1 MKYILIAV
9 ICCFFSFNH
18 KAGGIYTCKEI
29 KAKLYSEAP
38 IENIEAISSQGFSV
52 INFTTSEIQ
61 FNIPI
66 HSFQFKKSLMK
77 EHFNENYMESDKYP
91 NATFKGKINE
101 KIDPSKDGDYPVTVT
116 GELEVHGVKQ
126 QRTISGNI
134 KAANNQLSINSQFN
148 VLCKDHQIEIPK
160 LVFKKIAEIIQ
171 ITISGTFTPYSPSK
185 N

>member
-9 ICCFFSFNH
+9 IGCFLSFSQ
-18 KAGGIYTCKEI
+18 KAGGLYTCKEI
-29 KAKLYSEAP
+29 NTRLYSEAP
-38 IENIEAISSQGFSV
+38 IENIEAISSKGFSV
-52 INFTTSEIQ
+52 LNFNTSEIQ

-66 HSFQFKKSLMK
+66 RSFQFKKSLMK

-101 KIDPSKDGDYPVTVT
+101 KVDAARDGDYPVTVT
-116 GELEVHGVKQ
+116 GEMEVHGVKK
-126 QRTISGNI
+126 QRTISGTI
-134 KAANNQLSINSQFN
+134 KVANNQLTITSQFT

-160 LVFKKIAEIIQ
+160 LVFKKIAESIQ
-171 ITISGTFTPYSPSK
+171 ITVSGAFTPYSSSK